1 MITCGCGKEAKW
13 EVYEHRE
20 PHCTLCMLEA
30 VDCREWIPVRR
41 LDERDHRAVPQES
54 ENRLQ
59 SAIRTK

>member
-1 MITCGCGKEAKW
+1 MIECGCGKEAKW

-41 LDERDHRAVPQES
+41 LDPLEYANTNCGKR
-54 ENRLQ
+54 
-59 SAIRTK
+59 

>member
-41 LDERDHRAVPQES
+41 LDERDYTDQIQRES
-54 ENRLQ
+54 R
-59 SAIRTK
+59 